1 MRDLADRLG
10 QLARSRELRNEM
22 GEKARKRA
30 LNFTAE
36 KFVEKALPFY
46 NRFAPAASGK

>member
-1 MRDLADRLG
+1 
-10 QLARSRELRNEM
+10 M
-22 GEKARKRA
+22 GEKARARA

-46 NRFAPAASGK
+46 KRFASAASGK